1 MELLSNSAFWGFL
14 GTIATIIAVNR
25 YKNNKKNKEKITY
38 LEAKWNSAKL
48 VEYRDSV
55 KECIKRIA
63 EVHNKQPSNN
73 DFALGMINQNIDKIR
88 IIVEFLS
95 KFKTNYSDDLRKK
108 DFAKNVFIEANEIL
122 NGKISNTIKTSI
134 YNNQKEYFDDLAKFY
149 KNNQ

>member
-1 MELLSNSAFWGFL
+1 MELLSNAFSGVIGAIVGAF
-14 GTIATIIAVNR
+14 IAN
-25 YKNNKKNKEKITY
+25 YYKKNNKNEEKIADLKEK
-38 LEAKWNSAKL
+38 WDSAEL
-48 VEYRDSV
+48 LEYRDSV

-63 EVHNKQPSNN
+63 EVQNKQPSNN

-88 IIVEFLS
+88 IIIEFLS

-122 NGKISNTIKTSI
+122 NGKISNTIKTYI